1 MDYKS
6 TCEFIQNKIKS
17 NWENTRRKQLTG
29 KQAAYL
35 SMEFLMGRM
44 IHNNLFAL
52 KINSENNFEDIDDA
66 ALGNG
71 GLGRLAACFLDSAA
85 THSIPLTGYGIR
97 YKYGLFKQLIE
108 DGYQVE
114 TADDWTA
121 SGDFWGIRKEDE
133 KQLIKYSDGEVWAVP
148 YDYPII
154 GYDTDYVGTLRLFK
168 SESTKG
174 FDFKTFDSGKF
185 ADASRD
191 EIDAEAVSAVLY
203 PNDNTYDGIKLRL
216 RQQYFF
222 SCASVKDLMQN
233 ANDFVIQLND
243 THPVIAIPT
252 FISLC
257 EDFETGF
264 EKAKQIFNYTNHTV
278 MPEALEKW
286 DSTLIDE
293 LLPDI
298 YKIIIQI
305 SEKLLCELYRQK
317 ADKKTIESMKI
328 IKGGKVH
335 MANLA
340 SYVCGHINGVAE
352 IHSELLKSTVLKDF
366 YEFSPEKFQNKT
378 NGITQRRWLGLCNP
392 LLTEFYTELSGS
404 DKFLTDLS
412 ELKKIKYNNADLNRF
427 IEIKQ
432 ENKRRLI
439 EKIGNE
445 KINLTEN
452 FIFDIQIKRL
462 HEYKRQLL
470 NAFSIMY
477 IYFGIKDGSIKNF
490 HPTAFIF
497 GAKSAPGY
505 RRAKGIIKYINEIA
519 KLIEN
524 DDEVKDLIK
533 VIFVEN
539 YNVSYAEVFIPAADV
554 SEQISPAG
562 TEASGTG
569 NMKLSL
575 NGAVTLGTMDGA
587 NIEIFAECGVEN
599 NYVFGKTVDEIEEI
613 VKDGYDPREILA
625 ENEKIRRVVQTLI
638 DGTVS
643 DGGTWGSGEGSFREL
658 YYALTDGT
666 SWHKPDHYFLL
677 SEFEDYVD
685 TKLRLN
691 ADYASDRLEFA
702 KKQFENSINSG
713 VFSSDRTV
721 KQYAREI
728 WELNTA

>member
-1 MDYKS
+1 MNYKS
-6 TCEFIQNKIKS
+6 TCEFIQEKIKS
-17 NWENTRRKQLTG
+17 NWENTRQKQLSG

-44 IHNNLFAL
+44 VHNNLFAL
-52 KINSENNFEDIDDA
+52 GIESENNFEDVDDA

-97 YKYGLFKQLIE
+97 YKYGLFKQQIA

-121 SGDFWGIRKEDE
+121 GGDYWGIRREDE
-133 KQLIKYSDGEVWAVP
+133 RQLISYSDGDVWAVP
-148 YDYPII
+148 YDYPVI
-154 GYDTDYVGTLRLFK
+154 GYDTGYVGTLRLFK
-168 SESTKG
+168 SESVKG

-185 ADASRD
+185 ADASRA
-191 EIDAEAVSAVLY
+191 EIDADAISAVLY

-222 SCASVKDLMQN
+222 SCASVKDLMAN
-233 ANDFVIQLND
+233 ANEFVIQLND

-252 FISLC
+252 YISLC
-257 EDFETGF
+257 GDFETGF
-264 EKAKQIFNYTNHTV
+264 ESAKRIFNYTNHTV

-286 DSTLIDE
+286 DSSLIDE

-298 YKIIIQI
+298 YRVIIQI
-305 SEKLLCELYRQK
+305 NEKLLCELYRQK
-317 ADKKTIESMKI
+317 ADKETIESMKI
-328 IKGGKVH
+328 IKDGKVH

-340 SYVCGHINGVAE
+340 SYVCGHINGVAA
-352 IHSELLKSTVLKDF
+352 IHSELLKTTVLKDF
-366 YEFSPEKFQNKT
+366 YTFSPEKFQNKT

-392 LLTEFYTELSGS
+392 LLTEFYTELLG
-404 DKFLTDLS
+404 DNGFLKNLT
-412 ELKKIKYNNADLNRF
+412 ELKKIEYDTVAVERF
-427 IEIKQ
+427 IHIKQ
-432 ENKRRLI
+432 ANKKRLANRL
-439 EKIGNE
+439 G
-445 KINLTEN
+445 LDEN

-524 DDEVKDLIK
+524 DADVKDLIK
-533 VIFVEN
+533 VVFVEN
-539 YNVSYAEVFIPAADV
+539 YNVSFAEVLIPAADV

-587 NIEIFAECGVEN
+587 NIEIFAECGLAN

-613 VKDGYDPREILA
+613 VKDGSYDPREILA

-643 DGGTWGSGEGSFREL
+643 DGGVWGSGEGSFREL
-658 YYALTDGT
+658 YYSLTDGA
-666 SWHKPDHYFLL
+666 SWHEADRYFLL
-677 SEFEDYVD
+677 LEFEDYVEK
-685 TKLRLN
+685 KLQVN
-691 ADYASDRLEFA
+691 ADYANDRVAFGV
-702 KKQFENSINSG
+702 KQFENSINSG
-713 VFSSDRTV
+713 IFSSDRTV

-728 WELNTA
+728 WGLA